1 MAPGYQLLLSASHM
15 SVSGMC
21 IALSSALVYNKKT
34 AVLSNPAAYLNGIFL
49 NSFIFFD
56 QNPDGLTFLFTSAS
70 MMREKDDHRSCVR
83 NV

>member
-1 MAPGYQLLLSASHM
+1 M

-56 QNPDGLTFLFTSAS
+56 QNPDGLTFLYTSAS
-70 MMREKDDHRSCVR
+70 MMREKQMIAAAVSATYSRK
-83 NV
+83 

>member
-1 MAPGYQLLLSASHM
+1 M

-34 AVLSNPAAYLNGIFL
+34 AVLSNPAAYVNGIFL

-56 QNPDGLTFLFTSAS
+56 QNPDGLTFLYTSAS
-70 MMREKDDHRSCVR
+70 MMREKQMIAAAVSATYSRK
-83 NV
+83 

>member
-49 NSFIFFD
+49 NSFIFD